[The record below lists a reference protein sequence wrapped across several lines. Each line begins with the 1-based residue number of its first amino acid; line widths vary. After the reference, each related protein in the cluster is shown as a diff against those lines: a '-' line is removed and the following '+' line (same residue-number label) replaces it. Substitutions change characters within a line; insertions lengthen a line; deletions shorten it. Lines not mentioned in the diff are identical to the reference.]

1 MSRNDERQPSTA
13 LLSLSS
19 HPVKRS
25 AFSPHKATG
34 CCLMPAWE
42 SRKPHKKQATRT
54 RRIRTVFTLLFL
66 IIICKDKQKTAQ
78 NGTFPTHNYY
88 IGKER
93 QHSRNNMPLP
103 FSWQNSSNLH
113 TAHTRH
119 LETGPA
125 SCPLRRCFPF
135 KKNYESITVTDKTRL
150 KCVTP
155 SAFFTKKE
163 QCKLRNGSKI
173 LAVFL
178 KKLTRFL
185 PFFLSLRT
193 ISPPRKR

>member
-19 HPVKRS
+19 HPLKRS
-25 AFSPHKATG
+25 AFSPLKATG

-54 RRIRTVFTLLFL
+54 RRIRTVFTLPFL

-78 NGTFPTHNYY
+78 NETFPTHNYY

-125 SCPLRRCFPF
+125 SCPLRRGFPF
-135 KKNYESITVTDKTRL
+135 KKHYESITITDKTRL

-155 SAFFTKKE
+155 GAFFSEKE

-185 PFFLSLRT
+185 PFSLSLQA

>member
-54 RRIRTVFTLLFL
+54 RRIRTVFTLPFL

-78 NGTFPTHNYY
+78 NETFPTHNYY

-103 FSWQNSSNLH
+103 FSWQNSNNLL

-119 LETGPA
+119 LETGTA
-125 SCPLRRCFPF
+125 SCPLRRGFPF
-135 KKNYESITVTDKTRL
+135 KKTLRIYYRHRQDTPEMCHARRIFHRKRRTQITKWKQNT
-150 KCVTP
+150 C
-155 SAFFTKKE
+155 
-163 QCKLRNGSKI
+163 C
-173 LAVFL
+173 FL
-178 KKLTRFL
+178 KK
-185 PFFLSLRT
+185 
-193 ISPPRKR
+193 K